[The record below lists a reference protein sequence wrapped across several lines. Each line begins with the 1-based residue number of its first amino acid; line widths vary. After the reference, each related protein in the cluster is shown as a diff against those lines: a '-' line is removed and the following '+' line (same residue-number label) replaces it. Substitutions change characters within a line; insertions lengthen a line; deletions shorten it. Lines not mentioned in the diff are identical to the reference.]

1 MNTLTS
7 QSCKAFP
14 KCSANLGVFTKNHL
28 APTISQSK
36 YMDVMAT
43 VFANISVSFLELYI
57 CLLLFITEDLSLD
70 VLGGTFFELVWRELK
85 SVALS

>member
-1 MNTLTS
+1 
-7 QSCKAFP
+7 
-14 KCSANLGVFTKNHL
+14 
-28 APTISQSK
+28 
-36 YMDVMAT
+36 MDVMAT